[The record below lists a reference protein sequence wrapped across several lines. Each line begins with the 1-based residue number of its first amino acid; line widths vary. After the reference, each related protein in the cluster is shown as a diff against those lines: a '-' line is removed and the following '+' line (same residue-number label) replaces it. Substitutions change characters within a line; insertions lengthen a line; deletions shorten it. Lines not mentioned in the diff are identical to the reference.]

1 MPRSFSSKKRLR
13 NASAMPKHCPPSSAT
28 ALLPLGAL
36 LLAGSLNVCAQVVQ
50 DTPAGEETKTLKPVT
65 ISGTRDRN
73 SQTYQSGVVS
83 VGKTQAAAKDIPQS
97 LTVVT
102 EKLIHD
108 EGKDTLKGALQN
120 VPGITFEAGEGG
132 RIGDNIRLRGF
143 TVAGDIYLDGMRDI
157 AQYNR
162 DTFNL
167 HIPASVDVKA
177 IRKRRKMSQEA
188 FAAKYGFARGRIRD
202 WEQNRSTPD
211 MPSRLLLKIIE
222 NEPEA
227 VERAV
232 AAG

>member
-1 MPRSFSSKKRLR
+1 M
-13 NASAMPKHCPPSSAT
+13 SAFEKIAAGLEDAIGFAEGT
-28 ALLPLGAL
+28 A
-36 LLAGSLNVCAQVVQ
+36 
-50 DTPAGEETKTLKPVT
+50 
-65 ISGTRDRN
+65 
-73 SQTYQSGVVS
+73 
-83 VGKTQAAAKDIPQS
+83 
-97 LTVVT
+97 
-102 EKLIHD
+102 
-108 EGKDTLKGALQN
+108 
-120 VPGITFEAGEGG
+120 
-132 RIGDNIRLRGF
+132 
-143 TVAGDIYLDGMRDI
+143 
-157 AQYNR
+157 NR

-188 FAAKYGFARGRIRD
+188 FAAKYGFTRGRIRD